1 MGDDVSPRNNGASGV
16 RILVLSAGETEA
28 DVLSR
33 MLRAQL
39 GNELDVVIARSVDDA
54 RARLE
59 VDAWACAVLAT
70 SDELSH
76 DTIRALLHHDGVA
89 RRLPVVMIGDG
100 PAGEAGKNAVL
111 LGADD
116 YVTRAELDGG
126 RLGSSVLLAIERGR
140 RSVLEPPIRDP
151 LTGLA
156 NRLLFIDRL
165 RLALA
170 RRRREG
176 QDVMVTY
183 IDLDSFKDINDLLGH
198 FAGDTVLVTVA
209 ARLRG
214 GFRATDTVAR
224 LGGDEFGVLCEGPEL
239 RQLEPQLMAKID
251 SVFRRPVAID
261 GEDLVV
267 AASVGTVFAEDDERD
282 PEALLS
288 RADAEM
294 YERKRASTG
303 APPRDGGHQSID
315 DLRV

>member
-1 MGDDVSPRNNGASGV
+1 MGDHMTPRTEGAGSARV
-16 RILVLSAGETEA
+16 LVLSAGETEA
-28 DVLSR
+28 DLLSR
-33 MLRAQL
+33 MLREQL
-39 GNELDVVIARSVDDA
+39 GNEMEVVVARSVDDA
-54 RARLE
+54 RTLLE
-59 VDAWACAVLAT
+59 VDEWACAVLAT
-70 SDELSH
+70 SDDLSH
-76 DTIRALLHHDGVA
+76 DTISALLHHDGMA
-89 RRLPVVMIGDG
+89 RRLPVVMVGDG
-100 PAGEAGKNAVL
+100 PAGQAGKNAVL

-116 YVTRAELDGG
+116 YVARAELDGG
-126 RLGSSVLLAIERGR
+126 RLASSVLLAIERGR
-140 RSVLEPPIRDP
+140 RSALEPPMRDP
-151 LTGLA
+151 VTGLA

-170 RRRREG
+170 RRRRAG
-176 QDVMVTY
+176 QDVMVTF

-198 FAGDTVLVTVA
+198 FAGDTVLVSVA

-251 SVFRRPVAID
+251 EVFRRPVAID

-267 AASVGTVFAEDDERD
+267 AASVGTVFAENDERD
-282 PEALLS
+282 PEALLA

-294 YERKRASTG
+294 HERKRASTG
-303 APPRDGGHQSID
+303 AGPRDGGHQSID

>member
-1 MGDDVSPRNNGASGV
+1 MGDGLAPQNTGASSA
-16 RILVLSAGETEA
+16 RILVLSASETEA
-28 DVLSR
+28 DRLSR
-33 MLRAQL
+33 MLKEQL
-39 GNELDVVIARSVDDA
+39 GTELEVVASHSVDDA
-54 RARLE
+54 RVGLE
-59 VDAWACAVLAT
+59 EGEWACAVLAT

-76 DTIRALLHHDGVA
+76 DTISTLLHHDGVA
-89 RRLPVVMIGDG
+89 RRLPVIMVGDG
-100 PAGEAGKNAVL
+100 PAGQAGKDAVL

-116 YVTRAELDGG
+116 YVTRSELDGG
-126 RLGSSVLLAIERGR
+126 RLASSVLIAIERGR
-140 RSVLEPPIRDP
+140 RSALEPPIRDP

-156 NRLLFIDRL
+156 NRLLFIDRV

-170 RRRREG
+170 RRRRAA

-239 RQLEPQLMAKID
+239 RDLEPQLMAKID
-251 SVFRRPVAID
+251 SVFQRPVAID

-267 AASVGTVFAEDDERD
+267 AASVGTVFAEGDERD
-282 PEALLS
+282 PEALLA
-288 RADAEM
+288 RADEAM

-303 APPRDGGHQSID
+303 ARPRDRGNQSID

>member
-1 MGDDVSPRNNGASGV
+1 MGDRITPRNEGAGSA
-16 RILVLSAGETEA
+16 RILVLSASETEG
-28 DVLSR
+28 DKLSR
-33 MLRAQL
+33 ML
-39 GNELDVVIARSVDDA
+39 GDGMEVVVAGSGEEAR
-54 RARLE
+54 RLLE
-59 VDAWACAVLAT
+59 EDEWACAVLAT

-76 DTIRALLHHDGVA
+76 DAIRALLHHDGMA

-100 PAGEAGKNAVL
+100 PSGEAGKNAVL

-165 RLALA
+165 RLALE

-176 QDVMVTY
+176 QEVMVTY
-183 IDLDSFKDINDLLGH
+183 IDVDSFKDINDLLGH
-198 FAGDTVLVTVA
+198 LAGDTVLATVS

-239 RQLEPQLMAKID
+239 RQLEPELMAKID
-251 SVFRRPVAID
+251 AVFRRPVEIN

-267 AASVGTVFAEDDERD
+267 AASVGTVFAGNDERD
-282 PEALLS
+282 PEALLA
-288 RADAEM
+288 RAEAEM
-294 YERKRASTG
+294 HERKRASTG
-303 APPRDGGHQSID
+303 ARPRDGGHQSID

>member
-1 MGDDVSPRNNGASGV
+1 MDDDVSPRNNGASGV

-33 MLRAQL
+33 MLREQL
-39 GNELDVVIARSVDDA
+39 GNELDVVVARSVDDA

-59 VDAWACAVLAT
+59 ADAWACAVLVT

-126 RLGSSVLLAIERGR
+126 RLASSVLLAIERGR
-140 RSVLEPPIRDP
+140 RSALEPPMRDP
-151 LTGLA
+151 VTGLA

-239 RQLEPQLMAKID
+239 RQLEPQLMGKID
-251 SVFRRPVAID
+251 AVFRRPVAID

-267 AASVGTVFAEDDERD
+267 AASVGTVFAENDERD
-282 PEALLS
+282 PEALLA

-294 YERKRASTG
+294 YQRKRASTG
-303 APPRDGGHQSID
+303 ARPRDGGHQSID

>member
-1 MGDDVSPRNNGASGV
+1 MGESGNPRDEGASSA
-16 RILVLSAGETEA
+16 RILALSASETEA
-28 DVLSR
+28 GMLGR
-33 MLRAQL
+33 MLRQQL
-39 GNELDVVIARSVDDA
+39 GEETDVVVAGSVEEARTL
-54 RARLE
+54 LE
-59 VDAWACAVLAT
+59 EDEWACAVLAT

-76 DTIRALLHHDGVA
+76 DTIRALLHHDGMA
-89 RRLPVVMIGDG
+89 RRLPVVMVGDG
-100 PAGEAGKNAVL
+100 PAGQAGKDAVL

-116 YVTRAELDGG
+116 YVTRAELDGD
-126 RLGSSVLLAIERGR
+126 RLVSSVLLAIERGR
-140 RSVLEPPIRDP
+140 RGALEPPIRDP

-156 NRLLFIDRL
+156 NRLLFIDRV

-170 RRRREG
+170 RRRRAG

-183 IDLDSFKDINDLLGH
+183 IDIDSFKDINDLLGH

-251 SVFRRPVAID
+251 SVFRRPVPID

-267 AASVGTVFAEDDERD
+267 AASVGTAFAENDERD
-282 PEALLS
+282 PEALLA
-288 RADAEM
+288 RAHAEM

-303 APPRDGGHQSID
+303 AQPRDGGHQSID